1 MSPHSAYSLKLFW
14 CKYVNNLSRRLRPLI
29 VPSRYM
35 KTEGAVSEPAAH
47 GRRLLLALGMQDLV
61 HLQEDAN
68 RCSSKM
74 FSSQPALQSYVR
86 VQYEV
91 SFTFIRLFIQ
101 QQALLALRQ
110 STPEIVEPASVH
122 LVTILV
128 APWIFNVHSHALPSV
143 TPTIKLSFHKTI

>member
-1 MSPHSAYSLKLFW
+1 
-14 CKYVNNLSRRLRPLI
+14 
-29 VPSRYM
+29 M

-110 STPEIVEPASVH
+110 STPETVEPASVH
-122 LVTILV
+122 LVRLLAV
-128 APWIFNVHSHALPSV
+128 PWIFNVHSFTRSSINDSYNQ
-143 TPTIKLSFHKTI
+143 TFIS